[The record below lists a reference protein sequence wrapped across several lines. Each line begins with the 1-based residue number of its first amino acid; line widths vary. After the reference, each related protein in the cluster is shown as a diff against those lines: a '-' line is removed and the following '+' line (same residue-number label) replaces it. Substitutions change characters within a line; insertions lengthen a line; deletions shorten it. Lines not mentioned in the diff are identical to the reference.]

1 MEEHTPRSPSKLVDE
16 AEAHRLA
23 EEHNLPP
30 IEVDAALYGV
40 PLEKAHSVL
49 RWVEEEEGRLTKEYG
64 LMNGRQLYRP
74 VKMLRSWSKRH
85 GTGRRS

>member
-40 PLEKAHSVL
+40 DLRRAESVL
-49 RWVEEEEGRLTKEYG
+49 RWVDKEEHRLTKVHG
-64 LMNGRQLYRP
+64 LLEGRRRYRP
-74 VKMLRSWSKRH
+74 VAMLRSWSKRH